1 MGVKPSTYILPL
13 NSDVRALIHESL
25 SDPFDVEGLDELQ
38 DDCHMMTVI
47 WVCYY
52 YFLSIS
58 SKN

>member
-25 SDPFDVEGLDELQ
+25 SDPFDVEGLDESQ

-47 WVCYY
+47 WVC
-52 YFLSIS
+52 I
-58 SKN
+58 